1 MLLLV
6 GAIKVI
12 TLKFN
17 GYQKPLH
24 VLHDAKRDFYRYY
37 QMGQTTKPQYL
48 KTLKNKVLVIESY
61 EISIR
66 TDPGMAKEEL
76 SGL

>member
-1 MLLLV
+1 
-6 GAIKVI
+6 
-12 TLKFN
+12 
-17 GYQKPLH
+17 
-24 VLHDAKRDFYRYY
+24 
-37 QMGQTTKPQYL
+37 MGQTTKPQYL

-76 SGL
+76 SGV

>member
-1 MLLLV
+1 MRGYHGVLLLV

-24 VLHDAKRDFYRYY
+24 VLHDAKRDFYRY
-37 QMGQTTKPQYL
+37 
-48 KTLKNKVLVIESY
+48 
-61 EISIR
+61 
-66 TDPGMAKEEL
+66 
-76 SGL
+76 